1 MDKKTDK
8 LLADE
13 LSAKVESITNAPGQI
28 YSLIGKAIGKIGA
41 IGKDKTSK
49 DRSGGEQF
57 KYRGIDQVY
66 NALNP
71 VMSELGI
78 FFVPEVLDHKREEK
92 TTRSGAVLI
101 YTIMTIRYTAYAPD
115 GSYIQ
120 MTVVGEAMDTG
131 DKSTNKAMSVAMK
144 YAMFQ
149 LFCIPTE
156 EMKDPDA
163 DVYKDI
169 MPNGYKAPGTVQ
181 EAVLK
186 AEIETAKKIK
196 EAAQVTKQQT
206 LPLEQ
211 RVQQAIDG
219 AKAGQPPEPPKPETP
234 AAYIKR
240 SLDEIHAKNA
250 GFDFMK
256 TRAELIRSGT
266 IEDIPSATMTMEQAK
281 SLITA
286 IEKNLREAS

>member
-1 MDKKTDK
+1 MDKRPS
-8 LLADE
+8 LEIEEAV
-13 LSAKVESITNAPGQI
+13 AKMNSMTQAPGQI

-49 DRSGGEQF
+49 DRNGGEQF

-71 VMSELGI
+71 VMAELGI

-92 TTRSGAVLI
+92 TTRNGAVLI

-169 MPNGYKAPGTVQ
+169 MPKDYKPEPPAGAQAPQ
-181 EAVLK
+181 A
-186 AEIETAKKIK
+186 APA
-196 EAAQVTKQQT
+196 AAQVTKQQT

-219 AKAGQPPEPPKPETP
+219 AKAEQPPEPPKPETP

>member
-28 YSLIGKAIGKIGA
+28 YSLIGKAIGEIGA

-71 VMSELGI
+71 VMARLGI

-92 TTRSGAVLI
+92 TTRNGALLT
-101 YTIMTIRYTAYAPD
+101 YTIMTMRYTAYAPD
-115 GSYIQ
+115 GSNIQ

-169 MPNGYKAPGTVQ
+169 MPNGYKAPGTIQ
-181 EAVLK
+181 EAALK

-211 RVQQAIDG
+211 RVEQAING
-219 AKAGQPPEPPKPETP
+219 APPVPPEPPKPETP
-234 AAYIKR
+234 AAFIKR
-240 SLDEIHAKNA
+240 SMDEIKAQDA
-250 GFDFMK
+250 GFDFMAA
-256 TRAELIRSGT
+256 RAALIKGGV
-266 IEDIPSATMTMEQAK
+266 IPDIPSATMTMEQAK
-281 SLITA
+281 AMIDAMKANNKKVS
-286 IEKNLREAS
+286 

>member
-1 MDKKTDK
+1 MANTTKTEETGAV
-8 LLADE
+8 LE
-13 LSAKVESITNAPGQI
+13 TKVAPGQI
-28 YSLIGKAIGKIGA
+28 YSLIGKAIGEIGA

-71 VMSELGI
+71 VMSRLGI

-92 TTRSGAVLI
+92 TTRNGAVLT
-101 YTIMTIRYTAYAPD
+101 YTIMTMRYTAYAPD
-115 GSYIQ
+115 GSNIQ

-169 MPNGYKAPGTVQ
+169 MPKDYKPEPPVGAQGPQAAP
-181 EAVLK
+181 A
-186 AEIETAKKIK
+186 
-196 EAAQVTKQQT
+196 AAQVSKQAT

-211 RVQQAIDG
+211 RVQQAING
-219 AKAGQPPEPPKPETP
+219 TPAAPAEPPKPETP
-234 AAYIKR
+234 AAFISR
-240 SLDEIHAKNA
+240 SLKEITAKNA

-256 TRAELIRSGT
+256 TRAELIKGGV
-266 IEDIPSATMTMEQAK
+266 IEDIPSATMNMEQAK
-281 SLITA
+281 SLIQA

>member
-1 MDKKTDK
+1 METKK
-8 LLADE
+8 
-13 LSAKVESITNAPGQI
+13 ESLTVNAEGARIESVTHAPGQI

-71 VMSELGI
+71 VMAELGI

-92 TTRSGAVLI
+92 TTRNGAVLT
-101 YTIMTIRYTAYAPD
+101 YTIMTMRYTAYAPD
-115 GSYIQ
+115 GSNIQ

-169 MPNGYKAPGTVQ
+169 MPKGYKPEPPAGTQAPQ
-181 EAVLK
+181 A
-186 AEIETAKKIK
+186 APA
-196 EAAQVTKQQT
+196 AAQVNKQAT

-219 AKAGQPPEPPKPETP
+219 TKAEQPPEPPKPETP
-234 AAYIKR
+234 AAFIKR
-240 SLDEIHAKNA
+240 SLDEIKAKNA
-250 GFDFMK
+250 GFDFMR
-256 TRAELIRSGT
+256 TRAELIKSGT

-281 SLITA
+281 GLITA